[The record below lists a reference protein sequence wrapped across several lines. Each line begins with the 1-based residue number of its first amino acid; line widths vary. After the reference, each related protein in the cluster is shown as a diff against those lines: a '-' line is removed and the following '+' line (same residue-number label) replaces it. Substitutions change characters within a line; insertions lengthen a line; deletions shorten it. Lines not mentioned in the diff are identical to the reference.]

1 LRSKNEFEKENY
13 GETIMEK
20 QKIPIALKIKQI
32 LIIIVAGLIVI
43 LFLTPLVLIT
53 ISAFALPSDY
63 YQIGKVIPTH
73 FTVNQFKSLFFELQA
88 WKAILTSIKVAGL
101 TMLLSFVIGLPAGY
115 ALSRYIFPGKNFLKL
130 LILTTR
136 MFPLMVLAIP
146 LLIIFMRMGLSD
158 TIWGTSL
165 AHTAMVLPMIILI
178 SSSILSSVSV
188 DYEEA
193 AMIFGLSR
201 IQAFFKITLPL
212 ALPGLA
218 ASAIFAFIIS
228 WNEVFVAT
236 ILTLTNRTL
245 PAHILKTA
253 MASPDYYKFTAGFI
267 MAVPAMVFIFFI
279 RRHLVTMWGI
289 SLK

>member
-1 LRSKNEFEKENY
+1 
-13 GETIMEK
+13 MER
-20 QKIPIALKIKQI
+20 QRIPITLKIKQI
-32 LIIIVAGLIVI
+32 FTIIIALLIVMW
-43 LFLTPLVLIT
+43 FLTPLILIT

-73 FTVNQFKSLFFELQA
+73 FTIKQFKSLFFELQA

-101 TMLLSFVIGLPAGY
+101 TMLLSFIIGLPAGY
-115 ALSRYIFPGKNFLKL
+115 TLSRYIFPGKNFLKL
-130 LILTTR
+130 LCLATT
-136 MFPLMVLAIP
+136 MFPLMVLAVP
-146 LLIIFMRMGLSD
+146 LLIIFMKMGVSD

-165 AHTAMVLPMIILI
+165 AHTTMVLPIIILI
-178 SSSILSSVSV
+178 FSSILSGVSV

-201 IQAFFKITLPL
+201 IQAFFRITLPL

-218 ASAIFAFIIS
+218 ASAIFAFIMS

-236 ILTLTNRTL
+236 ILNLTNRTL

-253 MASPDYYKFTAGFI
+253 MASPDSLKFAAGFI
-267 MAVPAMVFIFFI
+267 MAVPAMIFIFFV
-279 RRHLVTMWGI
+279 RKNLVAMWGI

>member
-1 LRSKNEFEKENY
+1 
-13 GETIMEK
+13 MEK
-20 QKIPIALKIKQI
+20 QKVPISLKIKQLITII
-32 LIIIVAGLIVI
+32 LVGFIVI
-43 LFLTPLVLIT
+43 WFLTPLVLIT
-53 ISAFALPSDY
+53 ISAFALPQDY
-63 YQIGKVIPTH
+63 YQIEKVIPTH
-73 FTVNQFKSLFFELQA
+73 FTVNQFKALFFELEA

-101 TMLLSFVIGLPAGY
+101 TMLLSFIIGLPAGY

-130 LILTTR
+130 MCLATR

-146 LLIIFMRMGLSD
+146 LLVIFMRIGVSD

-165 AHTAMVLPMIILI
+165 AHTAMVLPIIILI
-178 SSSILSSVSV
+178 SSSILSSISV

-201 IQAFFKITLPL
+201 MQAFFRITLPL

-267 MAVPAMVFIFFI
+267 MAVPALVFIFFV

>member
-1 LRSKNEFEKENY
+1 MKS
-13 GETIMEK
+13 
-20 QKIPIALKIKQI
+20 QKIPIALKIRQLFTII
-32 LIIIVAGLIVI
+32 LVGIIVIW
-43 LFLTPLVLIT
+43 FLSPVVLIT
-53 ISAFALPSDY
+53 ISAFASPSDY
-63 YQIGKVIPTH
+63 YQIEKVIPTQ
-73 FTVNQFKSLFFELQA
+73 FTLNQFKSLFFGLEA

-101 TMLLSFVIGLPAGY
+101 TMLLSFIIGLPAGY

-130 LILTTR
+130 LCLATK
-136 MFPLMVLAIP
+136 MLPLMVLAVP
-146 LLIIFMRMGLSD
+146 LLIIFMKMGVSD

-165 AHTAMVLPMIILI
+165 AHTAMVLPIIILI
-178 SSSILSSVSV
+178 FSSILSGVSV

-201 IQAFFKITLPL
+201 LNAFFRITIPL

-218 ASAIFAFIIS
+218 ASAIFAFVLS

-253 MASPDYYKFTAGFI
+253 MASPDYLKFTAGFI
-267 MAVPAMVFIFFI
+267 MAAPAMVFIFFV
-279 RRHLVTMWGI
+279 RKHLVTMWGI

>member
-1 LRSKNEFEKENY
+1 MKSQR
-13 GETIMEK
+13 
-20 QKIPIALKIKQI
+20 IPIALKIKQ
-32 LIIIVAGLIVI
+32 LVTIIIVGFIVI
-43 LFLTPLVLIT
+43 WFLAPLVLIT
-53 ISAFALPSDY
+53 ISAFASPGDY
-63 YQIGKVIPTH
+63 YQIDKVIPTH
-73 FTVNQFKSLFFELQA
+73 FTLNQFKSLFFGLEA
-88 WKAILTSIKVAGL
+88 WKAILTSIKVAGI
-101 TMLLSFVIGLPAGY
+101 TILLSFIMGLPAGY

-130 LILTTR
+130 LCLATK
-136 MFPLMVLAIP
+136 MFPLMVLAVP
-146 LLIIFMRMGLSD
+146 LLIIFMKVGVSD

-165 AHTAMVLPMIILI
+165 AHTAMVLPIIILI
-178 SSSILSSVSV
+178 FSSILSGVSV

-201 IQAFFKITLPL
+201 IHAFFRITLPL

-218 ASAIFAFIIS
+218 ASAIFAFMMS

-253 MASPDYYKFTAGFI
+253 MASPDYLKFTAGFI
-267 MAVPAMVFIFFI
+267 MAVPAMVFIFFV
-279 RRHLVTMWGI
+279 RKHLVTMWGI

>member
-1 LRSKNEFEKENY
+1 
-13 GETIMEK
+13 MERRK
-20 QKIPIALKIKQI
+20 TPIALKIKQ
-32 LIIIVAGLIVI
+32 LIIIIIIGLIVI
-43 LFLTPLVLIT
+43 WFLTPLVLIT
-53 ISAFALPSDY
+53 ISAFASPSDY
-63 YQIGKVIPTH
+63 YQIEKVIPTH
-73 FTVNQFKSLFFELQA
+73 FTLNQFKSLFFELEA

-130 LILTTR
+130 LILATR

-146 LLIIFMRMGLSD
+146 LLIIFMRIGLSD

-165 AHTAMVLPMIILI
+165 AHTAMVLPIIILI
-178 SSSILSSVSV
+178 FSSILSSVSV

-201 IQAFFKITLPL
+201 IQAFCRITLPL

-245 PAHILKTA
+245 PAHILRTA
-253 MASPDYYKFTAGFI
+253 MASPDSLKFTAGFI
-267 MAVPAMVFIFFI
+267 MAVPAMVFIFFA
-279 RRHLVTMWGI
+279 RKHLVAMWGI

>member
-1 LRSKNEFEKENY
+1 MKR
-13 GETIMEK
+13 
-20 QKIPIALKIKQI
+20 QKIPVNLKIKQI
-32 LIIIVAGLIVI
+32 LTILIALLIVFW
-43 LFLTPLVLIT
+43 FLTPLILIT

-73 FTVNQFKSLFFELQA
+73 FTIKQFKSLFFELQA
-88 WKAILTSIKVAGL
+88 WKAILTSIRVAGL
-101 TMLLSFVIGLPAGY
+101 TMLFSFIIGLPAGY
-115 ALSRYIFPGKNFLKL
+115 ALSRYIFPGKNLLKL
-130 LILTTR
+130 LCLATR
-136 MFPLMVLAIP
+136 MFPVMVLAIP
-146 LLIIFMRMGLSD
+146 LLIIFMKIGVSD

-165 AHTAMVLPMIILI
+165 AHTTMVLPMIILI
-178 SSSILSSVSV
+178 SSSILSSISV
-188 DYEEA
+188 EYEEA

-201 IQAFFKITLPL
+201 INAFFKITLPL

-218 ASAIFAFIIS
+218 ASAIFAFIMS

-253 MASPDYYKFTAGFI
+253 MASPDYFKFTAGFI
-267 MAVPAMVFIFFI
+267 MAVPAMIFIFFI
-279 RRHLVTMWGI
+279 RKHLVTMWGI

>member
-1 LRSKNEFEKENY
+1 
-13 GETIMEK
+13 MEK
-20 QKIPIALKIKQI
+20 QRIPIILKIKQMVT
-32 LIIIVAGLIVI
+32 IIIAGLIVI
-43 LFLTPLVLIT
+43 WFLTPLVLIT
-53 ISAFALPSDY
+53 ISAFALPEDY
-63 YQIGKVIPTH
+63 YQIEKVIPTH
-73 FTVNQFKSLFFELQA
+73 FTINQFKALFFELEA

-101 TMLLSFVIGLPAGY
+101 VMLLSFVIGLPAGY

-158 TIWGTSL
+158 TIWGTAL
-165 AHTAMVLPMIILI
+165 AHTAMALPMIILI
-178 SSSILSSVSV
+178 SSSILSSISV

-201 IQAFFKITLPL
+201 IQAFFRITLPL

-228 WNEVFVAT
+228 W
-236 ILTLTNRTL
+236 
-245 PAHILKTA
+245 
-253 MASPDYYKFTAGFI
+253 
-267 MAVPAMVFIFFI
+267 
-279 RRHLVTMWGI
+279 
-289 SLK
+289 

>member
-1 LRSKNEFEKENY
+1 
-13 GETIMEK
+13 M
-20 QKIPIALKIKQI
+20 
-32 LIIIVAGLIVI
+32 
-43 LFLTPLVLIT
+43 
-53 ISAFALPSDY
+53 
-63 YQIGKVIPTH
+63 
-73 FTVNQFKSLFFELQA
+73 
-88 WKAILTSIKVAGL
+88 
-101 TMLLSFVIGLPAGY
+101 GLPAGY

-130 LILTTR
+130 LCLVTK
-136 MFPLMVLAIP
+136 MFPLMVLAVP
-146 LLIIFMRMGLSD
+146 LLIIFMKMGVSD

-165 AHTAMVLPMIILI
+165 AHTAMVLPIIILI
-178 SSSILSSVSV
+178 FSSILSGVSV

-201 IQAFFKITLPL
+201 IQAFFRITLPL

-218 ASAIFAFIIS
+218 ASAIFAFAMS

-253 MASPDYYKFTAGFI
+253 MASPDYLKFTAGFI
-267 MAVPAMVFIFFI
+267 MAVPAMVFIFFV
-279 RRHLVTMWGI
+279 RKHLVTMWGI

>member
-1 LRSKNEFEKENY
+1 MMS
-13 GETIMEK
+13 
-20 QKIPIALKIKQI
+20 QKIPIALKIRQLVTI
-32 LIIIVAGLIVI
+32 FLVGIIVIW
-43 LFLTPLVLIT
+43 FLSPVVLIT
-53 ISAFALPSDY
+53 ISAFASPGDY
-63 YQIGKVIPTH
+63 YQIEKVIPTH
-73 FTVNQFKSLFFELQA
+73 FTLNQFKSLFFGLEA

-101 TMLLSFVIGLPAGY
+101 TMLLSFILGLPAGY

-130 LILTTR
+130 LCLATK
-136 MFPLMVLAIP
+136 MLPLMVLAVP
-146 LLIIFMRMGLSD
+146 LLIIFMKMGVSD

-165 AHTAMVLPMIILI
+165 AHTAMVLPIIILI
-178 SSSILSSVSV
+178 FSSILSGVSV

-201 IQAFFKITLPL
+201 LHAFFRITIPL

-218 ASAIFAFIIS
+218 ASAIFAFVLS

-253 MASPDYYKFTAGFI
+253 MASPDYLKFTAGFI
-267 MAVPAMVFIFFI
+267 MAAPAMVFIFFV
-279 RRHLVTMWGI
+279 RKHLVTMWGI

>member
-1 LRSKNEFEKENY
+1 MS
-13 GETIMEK
+13 
-20 QKIPIALKIKQI
+20 QKIPIALKIRQLVTI
-32 LIIIVAGLIVI
+32 FLVGIIVIW
-43 LFLTPLVLIT
+43 FLSPVVLIT
-53 ISAFALPSDY
+53 ISAFASPGDY
-63 YQIGKVIPTH
+63 YQIEKVIPTH
-73 FTVNQFKSLFFELQA
+73 FTLNQFKSLFFGLEA

-101 TMLLSFVIGLPAGY
+101 TMLLSFILGLPAGY

-130 LILTTR
+130 LCLATK
-136 MFPLMVLAIP
+136 MLPLMVLAVP
-146 LLIIFMRMGLSD
+146 LLIIFMKMGVSD

-165 AHTAMVLPMIILI
+165 AHTAMVLPIIILI
-178 SSSILSSVSV
+178 FSSILSGVSV

-201 IQAFFKITLPL
+201 LHAFFRITIPL

-218 ASAIFAFIIS
+218 ASAIFAFVLS

-253 MASPDYYKFTAGFI
+253 MASPDYLKFTAGFI
-267 MAVPAMVFIFFI
+267 MAAPAMVFIFFV
-279 RRHLVTMWGI
+279 RKHLVTMWGI